1 MLRRPARVD
10 PGCLALLLLAYVAVA
25 LLLERHGGRTGEGL
39 LGGATWLALIVAVR
53 RLTAAIRARVAAVV
67 LVASAGE
74 VLGSLI
80 LGSTPTGAAASPG
93 HGLVYLAG
101 RHLAHGA
108 LLGRRPHPDDP
119 DGDRRGDRVGGA
131 RAAAPRAPRHRRRAR
146 HVCAAR
152 VPDPRP

>member
-53 RLTAAIRARVAAVV
+53 GSPAAIRARVAAVA

-74 VLGSLI
+74 VQGSLI

-93 HGLVYLAG
+93 HGLVYLTG
-101 RHLAHGA
+101 RHLAHSA
-108 LLGRRPHPDDP
+108 LLRRRPTRTIRTAIVA
-119 DGDRRGDRVGGA
+119 GIA
-131 RAAAPRAPRHRRRAR
+131 WAALALLPRATRDRRRAR
-146 HVCAAR
+146 HACAAR